1 MTFEEY
7 TAAVMRTAPPTH
19 APGLLANLALGV
31 AGEAGEVADLIKK
44 QIFHYHDPDPDRL
57 IEELGDVLWYV
68 TALASTLSVPLDE
81 VARRNVA
88 KLRARYPAGFDPARS
103 RTRKEGA

>member
-7 TAAVMRTAPPTH
+7 TAAVMRTAPPAH

-44 QIFHYHDPDPDRL
+44 QIFHPHDPEPDRL
-57 IEELGDVLWYV
+57 IAELGDVLWYV
-68 TALASTLSVPLDE
+68 AALASTLSVPLEE

-88 KLRARYPAGFDPARS
+88 KLQARYPAGFDPARS
-103 RTRKEGA
+103 RERP

>member
-44 QIFHYHDPDPDRL
+44 QIFHDHDPDPDRL

-68 TALASTLSVPLDE
+68 TALAYTLNVPLEE
-81 VARRNVA
+81 VARRNAA
-88 KLRARYPAGFDPARS
+88 KLKARYPTGFDPARS
-103 RTRKEGA
+103 RERP